1 MYLISRFT
9 TIIEQSAKLSDL
21 AGYTARIGEL
31 FEAIDDIDD
40 EMDAVQVD
48 DDDDH
53 FWRDNER

>member
-31 FEAIDDIDD
+31 LEAIDDIDD